1 MVQSVGRSFKDLQ
14 NKALGRH
21 PLRYQFEVVPH
32 AAGVGRAI
40 SNVSV
45 PWPSPPPPPPPPPP
59 QQPTHL
65 CHLHA
70 EDIPAGVTHCAVV
83 WERGDKIQ
91 YVDPL
96 EVDPGSSSVQ
106 FRHVMRQVRSS
117 F

>member
-1 MVQSVGRSFKDLQ
+1 MQQVRA
-14 NKALGRH
+14 ALI
-21 PLRYQFEVVPH
+21 LKL
-32 AAGVGRAI
+32 
-40 SNVSV
+40 
-45 PWPSPPPPPPPPPP
+45 PSLGSSLPPPPPPQP

-70 EDIPAGVTHCAVV
+70 EDIPAGVTHCAVL